1 MHESGIG
8 PYGWRNEQDEK
19 RKTFCAPPTRD
30 RGNALVVKA
39 RLPASGI
46 GRGGG
51 ELERHRGRA
60 GPAGAAAWPVKA
72 AAGWHTDTRFEQP
85 LPAVLRCLFPHL
97 QAPIS
102 SMPRPPMGA

>member
-8 PYGWRNEQDEK
+8 PYGWRNRPSEK

-51 ELERHRGRA
+51 ALEKRRGRA
-60 GPAGAAAWPVKA
+60 GPAGAALVACESGGGLA
-72 AAGWHTDTRFEQP
+72 Y
-85 LPAVLRCLFPHL
+85 
-97 QAPIS
+97 
-102 SMPRPPMGA
+102 